1 MRMLQLAWANLR
13 SNSLSTA
20 LSVILLSIGV
30 GMVSFIVVISGQ
42 LNDRF
47 NRDIRGIDMVVG
59 AKGSPLQLIL
69 SAVYQIDNPTGNIPM
84 KEVARIQH
92 HPLVKHTIPLAYGDS
107 YNGYR
112 IVGTDTLY
120 LSHFKAELAEGN
132 HWKTDME
139 VVLGSD
145 VAQKLGLGV
154 GQHFHGTH
162 GLEQEGETHDEMEYQ
177 VVGILSQTGS
187 VADRLILTSVSSV
200 WNIHDHNE
208 EEDEHDHHHEHKTEQ
223 PKEITALLVKF
234 KSPMGM
240 MQLPRFINQ
249 KTSMQAAL
257 PSIEVNRLYNLM
269 GIGFTTLQIIGWII
283 MVIAAVSVFISLLNS
298 LKERKYEL
306 ALMRSLGA
314 SPSKLF
320 TLILQESLLLC
331 LAGYAAGI
339 VIGRIGMMVISS
351 FGENQFHFSL
361 SLQTFSAVEVWL
373 LPLTLIVGIVAAF
386 IPAFQ
391 AYQTDISAI
400 LRNE

>member
-1 MRMLQLAWANLR
+1 MLQLAWANLR

-339 VIGRIGMMVISS
+339 VIGRIGMMV
-351 FGENQFHFSL
+351 
-361 SLQTFSAVEVWL
+361 
-373 LPLTLIVGIVAAF
+373 
-386 IPAFQ
+386 
-391 AYQTDISAI
+391 
-400 LRNE
+400 